1 MRKYTKKELKHII
14 ELGLTVDITTL
25 DSKEIEKICKKE
37 QYMEQVGYC
46 CGIYGVSGCMLK
58 GYKTNAYYVITS
70 RNSNLFRF
78 V

>member
-14 ELGLTVDITTL
+14 ELGLAIDITNL
-25 DSKEIEKICKKE
+25 DSKTIEKYVKNE

-58 GYKTNAYYVITS
+58 GYKTNTYYVITS